1 MIISDNGC
9 QFDSQGFCSFY
20 LNLVIKKKFFS
31 LGHPQANGQM
41 KVTNRTLL
49 KIIKVRLEG
58 AKGAWLDELPS
69 VLWAYQTAARTPTG
83 ETPVNLTYG
92 TEAVIPIE
100 IRVTNLRRELFN
112 KDGNDEQLKL
122 NLICLDEIRD
132 QSS

>member
-1 MIISDNGC
+1 
-9 QFDSQGFCSFY
+9 
-20 LNLVIKKKFFS
+20 
-31 LGHPQANGQM
+31 M
-41 KVTNRTLL
+41 KVINRTLL

-69 VLWAYQTAARTPTG
+69 VLWAYQTAARTPKG

-92 TEAVIPIE
+92 TEVVIPIE
-100 IRVTNLRRELFN
+100 IRVTSLRRELFN

>member
-20 LNLVIKKKFFS
+20 LNPVIKKKFFS
-31 LGHPQANGQM
+31 LGYPQANGQM

-69 VLWAYQTAARTPTG
+69 VLWAYQIAARTPTG
-83 ETPVNLTYG
+83 ETLVNLTYG

-100 IRVTNLRRELFN
+100 IRVTSLRRELFN